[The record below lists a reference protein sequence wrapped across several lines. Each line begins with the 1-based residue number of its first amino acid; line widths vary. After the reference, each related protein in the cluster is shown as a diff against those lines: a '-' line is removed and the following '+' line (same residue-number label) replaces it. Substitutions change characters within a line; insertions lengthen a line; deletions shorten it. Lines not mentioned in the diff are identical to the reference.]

1 MKDLQAGTSLEFLEQ
16 MHLVILAYSFLVM
29 IPKLSVL
36 YATLQLQLLSINPL
50 FYHMGMTLQIKIKLV
65 RSSLIILSECNP
77 LTLDRK
83 KKLILLL

>member
-36 YATLQLQLLSINPL
+36 YATLQLQL
-50 FYHMGMTLQIKIKLV
+50 F
-65 RSSLIILSECNP
+65 
-77 LTLDRK
+77 
-83 KKLILLL
+83 

>member
-16 MHLVILAYSFLVM
+16 MHMVILAFSFLVM

-36 YATLQLQLLSINPL
+36 YATLQLQLLYINPL

-65 RSSLIILSECNP
+65 KSHNFV
-77 LTLDRK
+77 
-83 KKLILLL
+83 

>member
-65 RSSLIILSECNP
+65 KSHNFVWMQ
-77 LTLDRK
+77 
-83 KKLILLL
+83 

>member
-65 RSSLIILSECNP
+65 KSHNFV
-77 LTLDRK
+77 
-83 KKLILLL
+83 

>member
-1 MKDLQAGTSLEFLEQ
+1 MQAGTSLEFLEQ

-65 RSSLIILSECNP
+65 KSGSHIILSECNNP
-77 LTLDRK
+77 LTLDRQNS
-83 KKLILLL
+83 

>member
-16 MHLVILAYSFLVM
+16 MHLVILTFSFLVM

-36 YATLQLQLLSINPL
+36 YATLQLQLLYINPL

-65 RSSLIILSECNP
+65 KSHNFV
-77 LTLDRK
+77 
-83 KKLILLL
+83 